1 MTGRPN
7 SAFTVDI
14 ALRYDLL
21 TPAITVVAQDP
32 IGLGRT
38 SAEPLFRRLAGEN
51 GPVEL
56 IRLPTRLTPRGSGEL
71 PPP

>member
-1 MTGRPN
+1 M
-7 SAFTVDI
+7 
-14 ALRYDLL
+14 